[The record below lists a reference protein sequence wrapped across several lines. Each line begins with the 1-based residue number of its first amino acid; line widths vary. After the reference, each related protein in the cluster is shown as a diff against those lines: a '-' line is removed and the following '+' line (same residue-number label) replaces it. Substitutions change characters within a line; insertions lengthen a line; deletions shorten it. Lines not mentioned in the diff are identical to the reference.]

1 MRGVPSPSVIRRRP
15 WSRAVAVVLAVITS
29 VTTAVAC
36 TSHAGPTPDVT
47 TADDVT
53 ANPTTTQ
60 RVEDISSRLSS
71 AYLATIEIQTGA
83 FERAERSGPP
93 SVGSLIT
100 TGVFDRRTG
109 DLAITRD
116 PARRLDDGTIV
127 APSPDPSRV
136 DIDRPSEVVTASGS
150 LMFRGGIAH
159 FVRGWRRQILG
170 IDDPADAWFRVD
182 TDAISV
188 PSRTLGGLR
197 PSIAMAGPTA
207 VLYAPSILAR
217 YELVGTELV
226 RGESVA
232 RYRAV
237 IGMVELEAA
246 ARTVPPAALPQSLAR
261 AISSATTF
269 SGRSYGP
276 YFVTVDVWIDAA
288 SRVRRERYEIDG
300 DKLAGALE
308 STTSLPSGPLNDAVA
323 RRLFVAT
330 TSARVTVD
338 LFDLGSAAPVPAVPG
353 AIDATTA
360 VQALDRAVGD

>member
-1 MRGVPSPSVIRRRP
+1 M
-15 WSRAVAVVLAVITS
+15 LAVIAS
-29 VTTAVAC
+29 VTTFVAC
-36 TSHAGPTPDVT
+36 TSHADPTPDVT
-47 TADDVT
+47 TADGVAAT
-53 ANPTTTQ
+53 PTTTQ

-71 AYLATIEIQTGA
+71 AYLATIETQTGA

-109 DLAITRD
+109 GLAITRD
-116 PARRLDDGTIV
+116 TARRLDDGTIV

-136 DIDRPSEVVTASGS
+136 DIDRPSEVVTTSGS
-150 LMFRGGIAH
+150 LMFRGGMAH

-170 IDDPADAWFRVD
+170 IDDPVDTWFRVD
-182 TDAISV
+182 TEAITL
-188 PSRTLGGLR
+188 PSRTLGGVT

-217 YELVGTELV
+217 YELAGTELV
-226 RGESVA
+226 RGESVT

-237 IGMVELEAA
+237 VGMVELEAA

-261 AISSATTF
+261 AISAATSF

-276 YFVTVDVWIDAA
+276 HFVTVDVWIDAA

-308 STTSLPSGPLNDAVA
+308 STTSLPSGPGTDALA
-323 RRLFVAT
+323 RRAFVSSI
-330 TSARVTVD
+330 SALVTVD
-338 LFDLGSAAPVPAVPG
+338 LFDLGSAAPVQAVSG
-353 AIDATTA
+353 SIDATSV